1 MKVLVT
7 GGAASGKSAYA
18 EQLVM
23 EWEGPHYYLATMS
36 SLGCEA
42 QLRIDRHLALR
53 DGKGFITLDMEQLG
67 VEGVF
72 DVLKKQRGTVLL
84 EDLGNL
90 VTSFLYT
97 RQGFL
102 LDEDQVFERT
112 MTFVDALAE
121 RCDNVVVVCSRVG
134 ADGSFAAASDSY
146 VALIGRVSCAIAAQY
161 DHVIEVVFEQPV
173 AVKGACL

>member
-1 MKVLVT
+1 MNVLVT

-18 EQLVM
+18 EQLVTS
-23 EWEGPHYYLATMS
+23 WGKPCYYLATMS

-53 DGKGFITLDMEQLG
+53 DGKGMVTLDMEQLG
-67 VEGVF
+67 AQGVL
-72 DVLKKQRGTVLL
+72 DAIACADSTVLL

-97 RQGFL
+97 RQGTF
-102 LDEDQVFERT
+102 LDEDCVFERT
-112 MTFVDALAE
+112 MTFVDALST
-121 RCDNVVVVCSRVG
+121 RCENLIVVCSEVG
-134 ADGSFAAASDSY
+134 SDGSFSAASDSY
-146 VALIGRVSCAIAAQY
+146 VALIGRVSCALAASY
-161 DHVIEVVFEQPV
+161 DHVIEVVYEQPV